1 MEADWYVDPLGRFDG
16 RFFDGESWTERVS
29 DNGTAAIDPD
39 FSSTT
44 VAAIDESDLLDQPM
58 QAAGA
63 PAATPLHLGASLME
77 ESSARVVAVLDPSV
91 VVGGPSVEGG
101 SRAPVLWGLLAL
113 IAALAVAV
121 LLLWDHD
128 RSGVVAVPVELDQEQ
143 EARVQDLEE
152 GGIIGQVELDAIEA
166 LEVEPPSGSIGQG
179 GGFAISETIEVGGL
193 RVLNGTRVLDE
204 LRIWHQQFTTERGVV
219 LDETASCW
227 FGQLGDAA
235 VQIVHCGPVGG
246 SANTEFLFD
255 AVPLLFEDVAG
266 GQIAQPVVDAA
277 QSDAVLANALTL
289 VSNPDNPP
297 PSLTGG

>member
-91 VVGGPSVEGG
+91 VGGPSVEGG

-179 GGFAISETIEVGGL
+179 AGFATSETIEVGSL

-204 LRIWHQQFTTERGVV
+204 LGIWHQQFAVERGVV

-235 VQIVHCGPVGG
+235 VQVVHCGPVGG

-255 AVPLLFEDVAG
+255 AVPLLFEDIAG
-266 GQIAQPVVDAA
+266 GQIAQPVVDAV

-289 VSNPDNPP
+289 VSNRDNPP
-297 PSLTGG
+297 PLRTGG